1 MAGRLGEKDKELVKK
16 SEWQIEQPVRCLSRR
31 LRLTSV
37 GCGCRSSGRDF
48 FIWLPIKRLSLRST
62 NRWAMSLVTSA
73 SGETGMKPIPRSVNL
88 ALAGLFKHPLKDILF
103 LSGWPWNIMDRQ
115 QRSQ

>member
-1 MAGRLGEKDKELVKK
+1 MVANQKIVAA
-16 SEWQIEQPVRCLSRR
+16 INEQMGNEFSDFSFRR
-31 LRLTSV
+31 
-37 GCGCRSSGRDF
+37 
-48 FIWLPIKRLSLRST
+48 
-62 NRWAMSLVTSA
+62 A
-73 SGETGMKPIPRSVNL
+73 GMKPIPRSVNL